1 MIIYNDAR
9 FMIKEK
15 KKCQTDWNRNLV
27 KKNPSIRNVQLYKY
41 TLRRV
46 INSKDEITR
55 GSRDY
60 RSLIETIS

>member
-1 MIIYNDAR
+1 MSDR
-9 FMIKEK
+9 LESQSREK
-15 KKCQTDWNRNLV
+15 KSKYTQL
-27 KKNPSIRNVQLYKY
+27 VQLYKY

>member
-1 MIIYNDAR
+1 MMRDSWL
-9 FMIKEK
+9 K
-15 KKCQTDWNRNLV
+15 KKKNVRQIGIAISW